1 VSYRI
6 LARVNALILG
16 STLVMGVWAA
26 TPTDA
31 AAAASSPGWRV
42 VASVGN
48 SSHGELPGFFAAT
61 GPHNAFSSWECVSC
75 SRSARADN
83 FIRHWDGRS
92 WRRSISLPVSLNYPR
107 SVIALGASSSSNLW
121 AFTNNGRAGI
131 WNGHAWKISSL
142 PTWVLRPSRVGD
154 PFGQAAVFGPGN
166 AWVFCIGAMAQP
178 TLAAHY
184 FRGAWRKVP
193 LPGAP
198 EDVSAIAADDIWV
211 LGITKQSL
219 TAAKPVFAAMHW
231 NGSSWRTLQL
241 PAVNIPQGDSVG
253 YRIAAVGP
261 RNVWLARQVGNA
273 TSTFSVALLHW
284 TGRWRVVRA
293 PTGIKALGPM
303 AQDGHGGVWLE
314 AQVGSVT
321 SGRSALYHYNGGRWS
336 HQGVPSRS
344 GAKASPR
351 TMTWI
356 PGTRSLWAAGW
367 TAAEGQEIGE
377 ILKFGP

>member
-26 TPTDA
+26 TPADA

-61 GPHNAFSSWECVSC
+61 GPRNAFSSWECVSC

-121 AFTNNGRAGI
+121 AFTNNGRAAI

-154 PFGQAAVFGPGN
+154 PFAQAAVFGPGN
-166 AWVFCIGAMAQP
+166 AWVFCIGAMAQRFLGAVTELP
-178 TLAAHY
+178 FHDPAAERLRQ
-184 FRGAWRKVP
+184 FI
-193 LPGAP
+193 
-198 EDVSAIAADDIWV
+198 EV
-211 LGITKQSL
+211 LEQ
-219 TAAKPVFAAMHW
+219 
-231 NGSSWRTLQL
+231 
-241 PAVNIPQGDSVG
+241 
-253 YRIAAVGP
+253 
-261 RNVWLARQVGNA
+261 
-273 TSTFSVALLHW
+273 
-284 TGRWRVVRA
+284 
-293 PTGIKALGPM
+293 
-303 AQDGHGGVWLE
+303 GGVTTTVRKRKGADIDAACGQLRL
-314 AQVGSVT
+314 
-321 SGRSALYHYNGGRWS
+321 RSALATG
-336 HQGVPSRS
+336 
-344 GAKASPR
+344 
-351 TMTWI
+351 I
-356 PGTRSLWAAGW
+356 PPVRN
-367 TAAEGQEIGE
+367 
-377 ILKFGP
+377 

>member
-1 VSYRI
+1 
-6 LARVNALILG
+6 
-16 STLVMGVWAA
+16 
-26 TPTDA
+26 
-31 AAAASSPGWRV
+31 
-42 VASVGN
+42 
-48 SSHGELPGFFAAT
+48 
-61 GPHNAFSSWECVSC
+61 
-75 SRSARADN
+75 
-83 FIRHWDGRS
+83 
-92 WRRSISLPVSLNYPR
+92 
-107 SVIALGASSSSNLW
+107 
-121 AFTNNGRAGI
+121 
-131 WNGHAWKISSL
+131 
-142 PTWVLRPSRVGD
+142 
-154 PFGQAAVFGPGN
+154 
-166 AWVFCIGAMAQP
+166 MAQP

-367 TAAEGQEIGE
+367 TAAGGQEIGE